1 MVMMKLAFH
10 AISGMAALCSVT
22 SAQAEVTNTAA
33 NGFTVQHQTEIAGN
47 SDAVWKALIAPS
59 RYWNGDHSWTGNAEN
74 FYLVPQAG
82 GCFCELIRTTSDD
95 NIKSSDGSVQHMRV
109 IYAHNG
115 KMLRMSGALGPL
127 QGEAVTGTLTVQLQ
141 PQGDATVVRFT
152 YKVGGYMEFPV
163 DQIAPAVD
171 GVIGEQLARLSALF
185 SDPDAADAGLQDGAD
200 EQIDESASAVD
211 EGDDPS

>member
-1 MVMMKLAFH
+1 MIKLAFR
-10 AISGMAALCSVT
+10 AILGMAALCGMA
-22 SAQAEVTNTAA
+22 SAQAEVTNTAD
-33 NGFTVQHQTEIAGN
+33 NGFTVQHQSVISGDTE
-47 SDAVWKALIAPS
+47 AVWKAMIAPS

-74 FYLVPQAG
+74 FYLIPQAG

-115 KMLRMSGALGPL
+115 KMLRLSGALGPL
-127 QGEAVTGTLTVQLQ
+127 QGEAVTGTLTMLLQ

-171 GVIGEQLARLSALF
+171 AVIGEQLARLSALF
-185 SDPDAADAGLQDGAD
+185 VDPEAAGAGLPDDAAGESGD
-200 EQIDESASAVD
+200 EASGVD
-211 EGDDPS
+211 KDRDPS

>member
-1 MVMMKLAFH
+1 MAKLAFH
-10 AISGMAALCSVT
+10 AILGMAALCGMT
-22 SAQAEVTNTAA
+22 AANAEVTNTAD
-33 NGFTVQHQTEIAGN
+33 NGFTVQHQTVISGDSE
-47 SDAVWKALIAPS
+47 AVWKAMIAPS
-59 RYWNGDHSWTGNAEN
+59 RYWNPDHSWSGNADN

-82 GCFCELIRTTSDD
+82 GCFCELIRTTSGD
-95 NIKSSDGSVQHMRV
+95 NIKSSEGSVQHMRV
-109 IYAHNG
+109 IYARNN

-127 QGEAVTGTLTVQLQ
+127 QGEAVSGTLTVQLQ